1 MIKLLTFFLNYFHV
15 IIFFMSTLIMKKCD
29 LQFSKKFLLLIEK
42 FLQQAMSENDEF
54 ANFSRQRQYFTFF
67 NFNSSTNLLSLAL
80 ASISRCLIAPMNLFT
95 CKFFMFI
102 HARDAA
108 CCVLKL
114 CNKFKAELPLFLRFI
129 SLCVLWSVICG
140 FYEAKR

>member
-15 IIFFMSTLIMKKCD
+15 IIFFMSTLIVKKCD

-67 NFNSSTNLLSLAL
+67 
-80 ASISRCLIAPMNLFT
+80 
-95 CKFFMFI
+95 KF
-102 HARDAA
+102 
-108 CCVLKL
+108 
-114 CNKFKAELPLFLRFI
+114 
-129 SLCVLWSVICG
+129 
-140 FYEAKR
+140 